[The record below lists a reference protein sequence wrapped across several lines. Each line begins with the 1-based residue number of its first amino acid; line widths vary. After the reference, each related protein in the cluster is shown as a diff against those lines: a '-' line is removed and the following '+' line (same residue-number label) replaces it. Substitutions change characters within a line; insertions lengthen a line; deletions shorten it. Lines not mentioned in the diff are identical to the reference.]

1 MKPLFFE
8 WISKCHVRNYR
19 RVTSFPG
26 RRGPG
31 APGGR
36 GPGHG
41 PEAIAAHRLQRAGET
56 GADGAV
62 QERQAGGD
70 EGNMM
75 MISYEML

>member
-1 MKPLFFE
+1 MSGFP
-8 WISKCHVRNYR
+8 SATSDYR

-36 GPGHG
+36 GPGQG

-70 EGNMM
+70 EGGNMM
-75 MISYEML
+75 MLSLLSYEML